1 MNILLGV
8 LDDGRLTDAKGRTVS
23 FANTVII
30 LTSNLG
36 SDLLLEHGNSA
47 LAKDLVMGVVK
58 QHFRP
63 EFLNRLDD
71 IVMFDP
77 LGHEQLRKIA
87 AIQVRPKNPPTSITI
102 QLSLPLTIPALNLR
116 VEDCS
121 SEAVFQHTLKLK
133 LLEIAPSGC
142 KINCPGIE

>member
-1 MNILLGV
+1 MQVLNILLGV

-36 SDLLLEHGNSA
+36 SDLLLEHGNTA
-47 LAKDLVMGVVK
+47 RAKDLVMGVVK

-71 IVMFDP
+71 VVMFDP
-77 LGHEQLRKIA
+77 LGHDQLRKIA
-87 AIQVRPKNPPTSITI
+87 AIQVPSI
-102 QLSLPLTIPALNLR
+102 SL
-116 VEDCS
+116 
-121 SEAVFQHTLKLK
+121 
-133 LLEIAPSGC
+133 APSSMMVPC
-142 KINCPGIE
+142 

>member
-1 MNILLGV
+1 MVSIAAGVQVMNILLGV

-36 SDLLLEHGNSA
+36 SDLLLEHGNTA
-47 LAKDLVMGVVK
+47 RAKDLVMGVVK

-71 IVMFDP
+71 VVMFDP
-77 LGHEQLRKIA
+77 LGHDQLRKIA
-87 AIQVRPKNPPTSITI
+87 AIQVPITS
-102 QLSLPLTIPALNLR
+102 
-116 VEDCS
+116 
-121 SEAVFQHTLKLK
+121 
-133 LLEIAPSGC
+133 
-142 KINCPGIE
+142 

>member
-1 MNILLGV
+1 MLLIYCLMFFTQVMNVLLGV

-30 LTSNLG
+30 MTSNLG

-47 LAKDLVMGVVK
+47 LAKELVMGVVK

-71 IVMFDP
+71 VVMFEP
-77 LGHEQLRKIA
+77 LGHEQLRQIA
-87 AIQVRPKNPPTSITI
+87 RMQVSILEKCLV
-102 QLSLPLTIPALNLR
+102 QYFCYMHGFYPFMHPMADEQHVLSAACPA
-116 VEDCS
+116 
-121 SEAVFQHTLKLK
+121 
-133 LLEIAPSGC
+133 
-142 KINCPGIE
+142 

>member
-36 SDLLLEHGNSA
+36 SDLLLEHGNGA
-47 LAKDLVMGVVK
+47 LAKDLVMGVVR

-71 IVMFDP
+71 VVLFDP
-77 LGHEQLRKIA
+77 LGHDQLRKIA
-87 AIQVRPKNPPTSITI
+87 AIQVRSEGTCLSSALCAIDGESADLPLLLCFR
-102 QLSLPLTIPALNLR
+102 QRLSL
-116 VEDCS
+116 V
-121 SEAVFQHTLKLK
+121 
-133 LLEIAPSGC
+133 
-142 KINCPGIE
+142 